1 MIVIYSHP
9 LMNGMRLIL
18 LLFSFLW
25 IACNS
30 VSTEEN
36 NYVPRKADKESPS
49 EPMENDE
56 ADTLESDTVTVHP
69 EIFPAIPLKDDYNDI
84 ALFLAGKKL
93 PKKSP
98 YFDLTK
104 DSSFIKYSKSISYN
118 YKKYNDKQLV
128 KIADWSSA
136 NLSEIHQNSKDIF
149 YPFSGPDIIHAITV
163 FPKGSNYYLFGL
175 EPVGEIPDLQNIPID
190 SMNQLF
196 TALNKSM
203 SDNLNLSFFITKKMH
218 KDLNSG
224 YIRGT
229 IPVLL
234 FFLSKMNYHIQEIK
248 PVKILDDGTLEIKE
262 RSILNNFRNYQK
274 GVEISFVDTSTNQL
288 KKVYYFSMDISDAGF
303 KKHLGMQNFM
313 NSFKDPITTLVKS
326 ASYCLH
332 GEKYQIIRD
341 IIQDK
346 TKYLLQDD
354 TGIPYSYFN
363 EKNWTVSLFG
373 SYEQPVKVF
382 TEMYQENLKKA
393 MDEKAAP
400 LDFRFGYTKEA
411 NILLGIKK

>member
-1 MIVIYSHP
+1 
-9 LMNGMRLIL
+9 MRLIL
-18 LLFSFLW
+18 FLFPVLLM
-25 IACNS
+25 ACNA
-30 VSTEEN
+30 VPTEVN
-36 NYVPRKADKESPS
+36 QYVPRKATKESLTDPL
-49 EPMENDE
+49 ENEETDSTE
-56 ADTLESDTVTVHP
+56 TDSLLSNT
-69 EIFPAIPLKDDYNDI
+69 EIFPAISLKDDYNDI

-98 YFDLTK
+98 YFELTK
-104 DSSFIKYSKSISYN
+104 DSSFIKYSKSISYH

-128 KIADWSSA
+128 KIANWSDKK
-136 NLSEIHQNSKDIF
+136 LSEIHQESKEIF
-149 YPFSGPDIIHAITV
+149 YPFSGPDIVHAITV
-163 FPKGSNYYLFGL
+163 FPKGNNYYLFGL
-175 EPVGEIPDLQNIPID
+175 EPVGEIPDLQNIPLD
-190 SMNQLF
+190 SMDQLF
-196 TALNKSM
+196 SALHKSM

-218 KDLNSG
+218 KDLNAG
-224 YIRGT
+224 YIKGT

-234 FFLSKMNYHIQEIK
+234 FFLSRLNYHIQEIK
-248 PVKILDDGTLEIKE
+248 SVKILDDGTLEINE
-262 RSILNNFRNYQK
+262 RTVQKNFRNYQK
-274 GVEISFVDTSTNQL
+274 GVEISFVDTATHQL

-332 GEKYQIIRD
+332 GEKYGIIRD

-354 TGIPYSYFN
+354 TGIPFSYFDK
-363 EKNWTVSLFG
+363 KNWSISLFG
-373 SYEQPVKVF
+373 TYEKPVKVF
-382 TEMYQENLKKA
+382 TEMYQENFKKA
-393 MDEKAAP
+393 MDEKAEP